1 LVSIRSLLER
11 MRTNDKAKS
20 LVFLDAVQPRTSP
33 RWRVPDIRPGL
44 GSLSREADPEKLQI
58 ALVDV
63 VPERG
68 GSAGLLTVAMVRR
81 LQPERIKL
89 PQLAILVQQDV
100 SVDTGGMYAPRV
112 FGSVSGSLELQRLT
126 TEEFQ
131 TKAKK
136 CLDQRQ
142 QATEATITQ
151 ASTTSADAS
160 DASLQLAGTD
170 ASHNQVYRV
179 WDWFCPDYAPPQVYR
194 QRRWPVSSG
203 SAGARAVSAHP
214 RSLYVGGGFGGGHTR
229 SAASGVPTP

>member
-1 LVSIRSLLER
+1 
-11 MRTNDKAKS
+11 
-20 LVFLDAVQPRTSP
+20 
-33 RWRVPDIRPGL
+33 
-44 GSLSREADPEKLQI
+44 LSREADPEKLQI

-63 VPERG
+63 VPEPG

-81 LQPERIKL
+81 LQPDRIKL

-100 SVDTGGMYAPRV
+100 SVETGGVYAPRV

-126 TEEFQ
+126 TDEFQ

-136 CLDQRQ
+136 CLDRRQ

-160 DASLQLAGTD
+160 EASLQSDASLQFAGTD

-194 QRRWPVSSG
+194 QRRSPVSSG
-203 SAGARAVSAHP
+203 SAGERAVSAHP
-214 RSLYVGGGFGGGHTR
+214 RSSYGGGGFGGHTR